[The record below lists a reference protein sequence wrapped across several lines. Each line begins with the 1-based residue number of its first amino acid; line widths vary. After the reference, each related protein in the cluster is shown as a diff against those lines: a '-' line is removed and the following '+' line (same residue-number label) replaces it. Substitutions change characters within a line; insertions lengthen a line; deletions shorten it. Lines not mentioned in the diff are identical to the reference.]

1 MAYTTSFRAL
11 LTAGLMAVA
20 IIAATLA
27 GSTAAATKAPVRV
40 TFVGDSVPASI
51 MYSPRGEVDPRPWP
65 RDAARPARLPPAR
78 DRELLLSGRGSD
90 KRAPVGAVAGDAL
103 GDVLIVDVG
112 YNESAFGYRAGI
124 DRVMRAARA
133 QGASGV
139 VWVLLRETRDIYR
152 ETNAVIRSAQKR
164 WPQLLVA
171 DWNAYSRDK
180 PWFSSDGLHTGSD
193 RSRRARRVPPPVRL
207 PRRGPVARRRTAP
220 VLIEGDFDGTTHP
233 LGNRIH
239 RR

>member
-1 MAYTTSFRAL
+1 MSKSGGRAPFLVMANTTSFRAL
-11 LTAGLMAVA
+11 LVAGLIVVA
-20 IIAATLA
+20 GVAATLA
-27 GSTAAATKAPVRV
+27 GNTAAATKAPVRV

-51 MYSPRGEVDPRPWP
+51 MYSPR
-65 RDAARPARLPPAR
+65 AKSILARGLATRLDLRVCRRLATA
-78 DRELLLSGRGSD
+78 SCSYQGS
-90 KRAPVGAVAGDAL
+90 APTSALQSVQSLGHAL

-112 YNESAFGYRAGI
+112 YNESSSGYREGI

-171 DWNAYSRDK
+171 DWNAYSRGK
-180 PWFSSDGLHTGSD
+180 PWFSSDGLHMGVTGAD
-193 RSRRARRVPPPVRL
+193 ALAAFLRPYVFRA
-207 PRRGPVARRRTAP
+207 AAP
-220 VLIEGDFDGTTHP
+220 
-233 LGNRIH
+233 
-239 RR
+239 

>member
-1 MAYTTSFRAL
+1 MPDVEIGRSRLLLVMAHTTPFRAL
-11 LTAGLMAVA
+11 LAAGLAVA
-20 IIAATLA
+20 ALTAAILA

-51 MYSPRGEVDPRPWP
+51 MYSPR
-65 RDAARPARLPPAR
+65 AKSILARGLATRLDLRVCRRLATA
-78 DRELLLSGRGSD
+78 SCAYQGS
-90 KRAPVGAVAGDAL
+90 APTSALQSVQSLGHAL

-112 YNESAFGYRAGI
+112 YNESASGYGDGI

-171 DWNAYSRDK
+171 DWNAYSRGK
-180 PWFSSDGLHTGSD
+180 PWFSSDGLHMGVTGAD
-193 RSRRARRVPPPVRL
+193 ALAAFLRPYVFRA
-207 PRRGPVARRRTAP
+207 AAP
-220 VLIEGDFDGTTHP
+220 
-233 LGNRIH
+233 
-239 RR
+239 

>member
-1 MAYTTSFRAL
+1 MASRGRFLVPDVEIGRSRAPSSSWPTPLSFRAL
-11 LTAGLMAVA
+11 LAAGLAVA
-20 IIAATLA
+20 ALTAAILA

-51 MYSPRGEVDPRPWP
+51 MYSPR
-65 RDAARPARLPPAR
+65 AKSILARGLATRLDLRVCRRLATA
-78 DRELLLSGRGSD
+78 SCAYQGS
-90 KRAPVGAVAGDAL
+90 APTSALQSVQSLGHAL

-112 YNESAFGYRAGI
+112 YNESSSGYRDGI

-171 DWNAYSRDK
+171 DWNAYSRGK
-180 PWFSSDGLHTGSD
+180 PWFSSDGLHMGVTGAD
-193 RSRRARRVPPPVRL
+193 ALAAFLRPYVFRA
-207 PRRGPVARRRTAP
+207 AAP
-220 VLIEGDFDGTTHP
+220 
-233 LGNRIH
+233 
-239 RR
+239 

>member
-1 MAYTTSFRAL
+1 MAKSGGRALFLVMAYTTSLRAL

-20 IIAATLA
+20 IVAAALA

-51 MYSPRGEVDPRPWP
+51 MYSPR
-65 RDAARPARLPPAR
+65 ARSILARGLATR
-78 DRELLLSGRGSD
+78 LDLRVCRRLATASCSYQGS
-90 KRAPVGAVAGDAL
+90 APTSALQSVQSLGHAL
-103 GDVLIVDVG
+103 GEVLIVDVG
-112 YNESAFGYRAGI
+112 YNESSSGYRDGI

-171 DWNAYSRDK
+171 DWNAYSRGK
-180 PWFSSDGLHTGSD
+180 PWFSSDGLHMGVTGAD
-193 RSRRARRVPPPVRL
+193 ALAAFLRPYVFRA
-207 PRRGPVARRRTAP
+207 AAP
-220 VLIEGDFDGTTHP
+220 
-233 LGNRIH
+233 
-239 RR
+239 

>member
-1 MAYTTSFRAL
+1 MSKSGGRAPFLVMANTTSFRAL
-11 LTAGLMAVA
+11 LVAGLIVVAVV
-20 IIAATLA
+20 AATLA
-27 GSTAAATKAPVRV
+27 GNTAAATKAPVRV

-51 MYSPRGEVDPRPWP
+51 MYSPR
-65 RDAARPARLPPAR
+65 AKSILARGLATRLDLRVCRRLATA
-78 DRELLLSGRGSD
+78 SCSYQGS
-90 KRAPVGAVAGDAL
+90 APTSALQSVQSLGHAL

-112 YNESAFGYRAGI
+112 YNESSSGYREGI

-171 DWNAYSRDK
+171 DWNAYSRGK
-180 PWFSSDGLHTGSD
+180 PWFSSDGLHMGVTGAD
-193 RSRRARRVPPPVRL
+193 ALAAFLRPYVFRA
-207 PRRGPVARRRTAP
+207 AAP
-220 VLIEGDFDGTTHP
+220 
-233 LGNRIH
+233 
-239 RR
+239 

>member
-1 MAYTTSFRAL
+1 MANTTSFRAL
-11 LTAGLMAVA
+11 LVAGLIVVA
-20 IIAATLA
+20 GVAATLA
-27 GSTAAATKAPVRV
+27 GNTAAATKAPVRV

-51 MYSPRGEVDPRPWP
+51 MYSPR
-65 RDAARPARLPPAR
+65 AKSILARGLATRLDLRVCRRLATA
-78 DRELLLSGRGSD
+78 SCSYQGS
-90 KRAPVGAVAGDAL
+90 APTSALQSVQSLGHAL

-112 YNESAFGYRAGI
+112 YNESSSGYREGI

-171 DWNAYSRDK
+171 DWNAYSRGK
-180 PWFSSDGLHTGSD
+180 PWFSSDGLHMGVTGAD
-193 RSRRARRVPPPVRL
+193 ALAAFLRPYVFRA
-207 PRRGPVARRRTAP
+207 AAP
-220 VLIEGDFDGTTHP
+220 
-233 LGNRIH
+233 
-239 RR
+239 

>member
-1 MAYTTSFRAL
+1 MSNSSGRAPFLVMAYTTSFRAL
-11 LTAGLMAVA
+11 LTGGLVAVA
-20 IIAATLA
+20 IVAAALA

-51 MYSPRGEVDPRPWP
+51 MYSPR
-65 RDAARPARLPPAR
+65 AKSILARGLATRLDLRVCRRLATA
-78 DRELLLSGRGSD
+78 SCSYQGS
-90 KRAPVGAVAGDAL
+90 APTSALQSVQSLGHAL
-103 GDVLIVDVG
+103 GEVLIVDVG
-112 YNESAFGYRAGI
+112 YNESAAGYREGI

-171 DWNAYSRDK
+171 DWNAYSRGK
-180 PWFSSDGLHTGSD
+180 PWFSSDGLHLGVTGAD
-193 RSRRARRVPPPVRL
+193 ALAAFLRPYVFRA
-207 PRRGPVARRRTAP
+207 AAP
-220 VLIEGDFDGTTHP
+220 
-233 LGNRIH
+233 
-239 RR
+239 

>member
-1 MAYTTSFRAL
+1 MAKSGGRAPFLVMAYTASFRAL

-20 IIAATLA
+20 IVAAALA

-51 MYSPRGEVDPRPWP
+51 MYSPRAKSILARGLATRLDLRVCR
-65 RDAARPARLPPAR
+65 RLATASCSYQGAAPTSALQSVQS
-78 DRELLLSGRGSD
+78 LGH
-90 KRAPVGAVAGDAL
+90 AL

-112 YNESAFGYRAGI
+112 YNESSSGYRDGI

-171 DWNAYSRDK
+171 DWNAYSHGK
-180 PWFSSDGLHTGSD
+180 PWFSSDGLHLGVTGAD
-193 RSRRARRVPPPVRL
+193 ALAAFLRPYVFRA
-207 PRRGPVARRRTAP
+207 AAP
-220 VLIEGDFDGTTHP
+220 
-233 LGNRIH
+233 
-239 RR
+239 